1 MMTISNDIGI
11 YDVVNP
17 KIKEKIFPELGNS
30 KITEPDIILPIY
42 NVNDLSNSNNYTYTT
57 TGSPLSFPMEVST
70 PVNTGNISTD
80 STSGSTTSGSTSGST
95 NSGSTSSSTTSGST
109 SVDTTSGS
117 TSNNTSEPSATT
129 DQTKTYVE
137 GGTTP
142 DSNIVIKK
150 PMTKYYIYGIV
161 GIIGALIAYKVFFS
175 KKTP

>member
-1 MMTISNDIGI
+1 MRISKDIGI
-11 YDVVNP
+11 YDVENP
-17 KIKEKIFPELGNS
+17 SDRENIFPELGNS
-30 KITEPDIILPIY
+30 QIIEPDIIIPID
-42 NVNDLSNSNNYTYTT
+42 VSN
-57 TGSPLSFPMEVST
+57 
-70 PVNTGNISTD
+70 PVNTNNTSTD
-80 STSGSTTSGSTSGST
+80 STSGSTTSGSTSGSTNSGSTSGSTNSGSTSGSTTSGSTSGST

-109 SVDTTSGS
+109 S
-117 TSNNTSEPSATT
+117 NNTSEPSATT
-129 DQTKTYVE
+129 DETKTYVE

>member
-30 KITEPDIILPIY
+30 QITEPDIILPIY

-95 NSGSTSSSTTSGST
+95 NSGSTSGG
-109 SVDTTSGS
+109 TTSGS

-129 DQTKTYVE
+129 DETKTYVE

>member
-70 PVNTGNISTD
+70 PVNTGNTST
-80 STSGSTTSGSTSGST
+80 GSTTGTSNSGTTSG
-95 NSGSTSSSTTSGST
+95 TSSSGTSA
-109 SVDTTSGS
+109 
-117 TSNNTSEPSATT
+117 NNVSEPSATT
-129 DQTKTYVE
+129 DETKTYVS

-142 DSNIVIKK
+142 DSQIVVKK
-150 PMTKYYIYGIV
+150 PTTKYFIYGIV
-161 GIIGALIAYKVFFS
+161 GLVGAFIVYKTFFD
-175 KKTP
+175 KKPS

>member
-70 PVNTGNISTD
+70 PVNTDNISTV
-80 STSGSTTSGSTSGST
+80 STSGST
-95 NSGSTSSSTTSGST
+95 NSGSTSGGTTSGST
-109 SVDTTSGS
+109 SVDTTSDS

>member
-1 MMTISNDIGI
+1 MRISKDIGI
-11 YDVVNP
+11 YDVENP
-17 KIKEKIFPELGNS
+17 SDRENIFPELGNS
-30 KITEPDIILPIY
+30 QIIEPDIIIPID
-42 NVNDLSNSNNYTYTT
+42 VSN
-57 TGSPLSFPMEVST
+57 
-70 PVNTGNISTD
+70 PVNTNNTSTD

-109 SVDTTSGS
+109 S
-117 TSNNTSEPSATT
+117 NNTSEPSATT
-129 DQTKTYVE
+129 DETKTYVE